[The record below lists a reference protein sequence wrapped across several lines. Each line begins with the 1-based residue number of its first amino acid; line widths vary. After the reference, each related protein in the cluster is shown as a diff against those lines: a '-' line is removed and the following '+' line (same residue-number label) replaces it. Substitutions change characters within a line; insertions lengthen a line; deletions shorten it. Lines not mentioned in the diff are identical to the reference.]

1 MYMSY
6 RVETDKQRSRDSTP
20 DPTTST
26 GLPSTSSALLSPSIS
41 GSDHSESSATSNA
54 TLSSTSPTKSVT
66 PNYDGQI
73 DLGTLV
79 QAANGSWDSTSK

>member
-1 MYMSY
+1 MYMPY

-20 DPTTST
+20 DPTMST
-26 GLPSTSSALLSPSIS
+26 GLPLTPSALLSPSIS
-41 GSDHSESSATSNA
+41 GSDHSESSATSSA

-66 PNYDGQI
+66 PNSDGQI

-79 QAANGSWDSTSK
+79 QAANGS